1 MEPGECQMDVGMGFR
16 FHGCE
21 VKTIRNRDG
30 KMKRLR
36 QSAADLAAS
45 K

>member
-1 MEPGECQMDVGMGFR
+1 MEPGECQMDVNMGSR

-21 VKTIRNRDG
+21 VKTILNSAD